1 MFWFSKEPLTRE
13 DVISLRQEAHRSRE
27 ALVLRCRNLAG
38 ANLSRFHLIGV
49 DLSGANLSRAN
60 LEGANLNEAN
70 LSYANLK
77 GANLSGANLSYANL
91 ERANRIVTSP
101 ELNALMA
108 DFLDKGQAFE
118 KRQADLSQALEKVN
132 RLRANLSYA
141 NLEGANLNEADLSS
155 AHLIGAG
162 ANLAKVDLRGARL
175 GWAKVTQNQ
184 LQNARSLEGATMPDG
199 TIHVNHGIKWPF
211 RR

>member
-70 LSYANLK
+70 LSYANL
-77 GANLSGANLSYANL
+77 

-118 KRQADLSQALEKVN
+118 KRQADLSQ
-132 RLRANLSYA
+132 
-141 NLEGANLNEADLSS
+141 
-155 AHLIGAG
+155 
-162 ANLAKVDLRGARL
+162 
-175 GWAKVTQNQ
+175 
-184 LQNARSLEGATMPDG
+184 
-199 TIHVNHGIKWPF
+199 
-211 RR
+211 